1 MKEENKVLRK
11 VVEETMKDY
20 RDLQMKFALI
30 QQNKQNKVHPTCLLY
45 IQIEI

>member
-30 QQNKQNKVHPTCLLY
+30 QQNKQNKVNPTCLLY